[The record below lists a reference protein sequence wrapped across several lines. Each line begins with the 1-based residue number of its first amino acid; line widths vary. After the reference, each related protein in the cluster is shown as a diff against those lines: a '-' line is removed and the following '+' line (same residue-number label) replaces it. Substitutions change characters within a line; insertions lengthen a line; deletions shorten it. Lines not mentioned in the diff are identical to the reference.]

1 MSNKRKTNKRK
12 ALVDLIVLTLGQ
24 KKKSF
29 EKSWKWKGAGQ
40 EEGEG
45 SKRNSCEPMAT

>member
-1 MSNKRKTNKRK
+1 MM
-12 ALVDLIVLTLGQ
+12 DLINLTLGQ

-29 EKSWKWKGAGQ
+29 AKSWKWKGAGHK
-40 EEGEG
+40 EGEE

>member
-1 MSNKRKTNKRK
+1 MSNKRKTNKRMM
-12 ALVDLIVLTLGQ
+12 DLINLTLGQ
-24 KKKSF
+24 KKKKSF
-29 EKSWKWKGAGQ
+29 AKSWKWKGARQ

>member
-1 MSNKRKTNKRK
+1 MSNKRKINKRK
-12 ALVDLIVLTLGQ
+12 ILVDLIVLTLGQ

-29 EKSWKWKGAGQ
+29 EKSWKWTGDGQ
-40 EEGEG
+40 EGVG